1 MITLI
6 KEQLRKMLCNHK
18 DKYLLN
24 VYHMGCVGDDMAVV
38 TESECTCGQVI
49 KEVLVFKKDRVEIL
63 TQN

>member
-6 KEQLRKMLCNHK
+6 KEQLRKLLCTHK
-18 DKYLLN
+18 KTYLLN

-63 TQN
+63 KQN